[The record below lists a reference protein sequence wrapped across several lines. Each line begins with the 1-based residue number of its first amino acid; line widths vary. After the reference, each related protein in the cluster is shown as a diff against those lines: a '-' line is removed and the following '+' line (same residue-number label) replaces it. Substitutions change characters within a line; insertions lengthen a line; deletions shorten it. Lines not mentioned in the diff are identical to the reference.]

1 MDRQPQSKQ
10 NKPPVRALWKWLLF
24 SAVVI
29 YCVITMISQQTEINE
44 QKKTLESLAGI
55 EEELQGQIEN
65 LQNEVDYMGTDEY
78 IERVARNKLG
88 MIKKE
93 ETVFKEEAGE

>member
-1 MDRQPQSKQ
+1 M
-10 NKPPVRALWKWLLF
+10 RALWKWLLF